1 MKLSEKHIQETCSAF
16 LELDG
21 WRRLRTEP
29 VSDRGRGTGFG
40 ELGMC
45 DDLFIRY
52 EGFTV
57 PPGTTER
64 LLAAHAEG
72 HVCIHATISANV
84 MSVKALSQVL
94 WVEWKALRGKTATH
108 QKAWH
113 AAERARG
120 ALVVVAHQ
128 DFKASIEGF
137 AAWYI
142 QSRLQRNMSL
152 KIGAG

>member
-1 MKLSEKHIQETCSAF
+1 MERGKSLKLSEKHIQETCSGF

-21 WRRLRTEP
+21 WRRLRTNP

-52 EGFTV
+52 YQFLDRFISIV
-57 PPGTTER
+57 SSRRRSNPWHR
-64 LLAAHAEG
+64 FSAASE
-72 HVCIHATISANV
+72 T
-84 MSVKALSQVL
+84 L
-94 WVEWKALRGKTATH
+94 WVEWKAPKGKTATH

-128 DFKASIEGF
+128 DFEASIEGF
-137 AAWYI
+137 AAWYR